1 MNSLETMPVDQ
12 KLWIVETARIRVHQD
27 EETENAKE

>member
-1 MNSLETMPVDQ
+1 MNSLETMSVDQ
-12 KLWIVETARIRVHQD
+12 KLWIVETGSIRVHQD